1 MGNVI
6 RKYKAR
12 GGKAGKG
19 TIFKKKGKP
28 YAEMTREE
36 QYKWMRLGIE
46 PKVSPTDTKKI
57 TKAIKKKTTN
67 GKKLVDERFIAAV
80 EKRPPPVKDTRF
92 TALSDK
98 VSPKKDVTSTDKK
111 IGVVTKKKDYIS
123 PKLKDR
129 RKYSPYKTTKKFVPG
144 QEVKEKKKV
153 EEEKKVVEEKKV
165 EKKVVEKK
173 VEEKLPVILKE
184 LKEREEREK
193 KLVKTSNVEK
203 EDTDVRIPQPND
215 VSSDPKDYS
224 KEVLGG
230 IAAIIIA
237 GATANKFSKRI
248 QRIANAIKRSP
259 GKFTALIKRATNVFK
274 ANPKAIKKLDLRRK
288 DYRGAKKKLKKKIP
302 KRTLGGPKPKPEII
316 KNPQMLVSKGGGQIV
331 SRKGSGAIGVGKAL
345 RGWGAVRKR

>member
-1 MGNVI
+1 
-6 RKYKAR
+6 
-12 GGKAGKG
+12 
-19 TIFKKKGKP
+19 
-28 YAEMTREE
+28 
-36 QYKWMRLGIE
+36 MRLGIE
-46 PKVSPTDTKKI
+46 PKDSRKDTKKT
-57 TKAIKKKTTN
+57 TKIIKKTTN

-173 VEEKLPVILKE
+173 VEKKVPVVLKE
-184 LKEREEREK
+184 VKEREEREK

-203 EDTDVRIPQPND
+203 KDTDVRIPQPND

-224 KEVLGG
+224 KEVLSG
-230 IAAIIIA
+230 IAAIIVG
-237 GATANKFSKRI
+237 GAAANRYSKRI
-248 QRIANAIKRSP
+248 QRIVNAVKRSP
-259 GKFTALIKRATNVFK
+259 SKFTALMKRVTNVFK

-288 DYRGAKKKLKKKIP
+288 DYGGAKKKLKKKIP
-302 KRTLGGPKPKPEII
+302 KRTLGGPKPKSKSKVVEPYLGDVLS
-316 KNPQMLVSKGGGQIV
+316 KKGGQVIY
-331 SRKGSGAIGVGKAL
+331 RKKSGPVGVGKAL
-345 RGWGAVRKR
+345 RGYGATRMK